1 MSKLIEK
8 YLTNSIVDYLH
19 SQVALKI
26 GRCVHQVGYS
36 IRLSNF
42 GIFMK
47 NTCTKFCF
55 SKLQK
60 IQKFIF
66 MHTIYKPVRLAI
78 AATRWK
84 ASDRSSTFAALL
96 PDAKARGDQDCL
108 CLLLLRIYFV
118 LNWKLQAIVYR
129 VFFFTSMCL

>member
-1 MSKLIEK
+1 MP
-8 YLTNSIVDYLH
+8 
-19 SQVALKI
+19 
-26 GRCVHQVGYS
+26 
-36 IRLSNF
+36 
-42 GIFMK
+42 
-47 NTCTKFCF
+47 
-55 SKLQK
+55 
-60 IQKFIF
+60 
-66 MHTIYKPVRLAI
+66 TIYKPVRLAI

-129 VFFFTSMCL
+129 MFFLRRCVCSRHLIVNFQQHVSQFVG